1 MSKRIHELAKEWDV
15 QPKDLVAGL
24 EKLGIRGKRS
34 QSSLTDEEVQR
45 VREALGLVPRPTV
58 AVGTERVVAERVVTE
73 RDAGGDHLVTAR
85 EQTTETRLRANV
97 IRRRTAREVL
107 KSEDLPPPSSTDSAS
122 SEVPP
127 ALDLEASVPPSLAEV
142 PPAALEPALPVAE
155 PIPAAAAPPPA
166 AAAPAPAAERPLPPP
181 PAAAPEPAAPSAS
194 SAAPAGRPRPARQV
208 PGPVPAPPPPGF
220 EEMRGVKVLGKI
232 DLRKPAAPAPSPAA
246 RGAEPAPGT
255 EAAAADG
262 APKKKKGRKVI
273 KKSDMLDTMERDFM
287 RGGKRPQKR
296 RALPGKEQKKTEIT
310 VPRASKR
317 VIRISEVITVADL
330 ARAMG
335 VKAGDVLKK
344 LLDMGMMA
352 TINQALDHDTA
363 ALVAAEFEHQVENV
377 AFDVE
382 QMLEAAEAEGGEEK
396 GAVRAPVVT
405 MMGHVDHGK
414 TSLLDAIR
422 STNVAEGEAGGIT
435 QHIGAYT
442 VEVNGRQVTFLD
454 TPGHEAFTAMRARG
468 AKVTDIVVLVVAAD
482 DGVMPQTV
490 EAINHARA
498 AEVPIIVA
506 INKIDKDNANV
517 ERVHQQLAEQGIVT
531 RDYGGEH
538 ECVHLSAKTG
548 AGIDDLLTTIV
559 LSSDILELKANPDR
573 NAIGT
578 IVDAHLERGRGPVA
592 TVLVQAG
599 TLKVGDD
606 FVCGHIY
613 GRVRALADDRG
624 RSVNEAPPATPVV
637 VSGMSEVP
645 QAGDIFQVVGSEKAA
660 RQIALTK
667 LTEKRTQE
675 AARDVAPRIT
685 LEDLARRAK
694 EGEVKELS
702 LVVKADA
709 QGTLEAL
716 LAALQ
721 KIEDPVVAIKIVGQ
735 GVGQVSDS
743 DLLLAGVSNAIIVC
757 FNLKPTPANTAAAE
771 RAKVEVRY
779 YDVIYKLTEDVE
791 RAAKGLREP
800 TYRQIR
806 EGRVEV
812 ITPIKIPRLGIIA
825 GSRVVEGKVSRGGWV
840 KLFRTREQVFE
851 GRISSL
857 KHFKEDVR
865 EMPAGQECG
874 VGLEGW
880 EDFQPGDSM
889 ETYRL
894 EREEI

>member
-1 MSKRIHELAKEWDV
+1 MKAHELARE
-15 QPKDLVAGL
+15 
-24 EKLGIRGKRS
+24 LGIS
-34 QSSLTDEEVQR
+34 QKELVNFLQQRRLTR
-45 VREALGLVPRPTV
+45 
-58 AVGTERVVAERVVTE
+58 
-73 RDAGGDHLVTAR
+73 
-85 EQTTETRLRANV
+85 N
-97 IRRRTAREVL
+97 
-107 KSEDLPPPSSTDSAS
+107 
-122 SEVPP
+122 
-127 ALDLEASVPPSLAEV
+127 
-142 PPAALEPALPVAE
+142 
-155 PIPAAAAPPPA
+155 AAAPLAPGAIEAARTAFKPA
-166 AAAPAPAAERPLPPP
+166 VATKIETNGDRRAVLPPTLSVKDL
-181 PAAAPEPAAPSAS
+181 ADKLGVS
-194 SAAPAGRPRPARQV
+194 
-208 PGPVPAPPPPGF
+208 PV
-220 EEMRGVKVLGKI
+220 E
-232 DLRKPAAPAPSPAA
+232 
-246 RGAEPAPGT
+246 
-255 EAAAADG
+255 
-262 APKKKKGRKVI
+262 VI
-273 KKSDMLDTMERDFM
+273 KKLM
-287 RGGKRPQKR
+287 
-296 RALPGKEQKKTEIT
+296 
-310 VPRASKR
+310 ASK
-317 VIRISEVITVADL
+317 IL
-330 ARAMG
+330 
-335 VKAGDVLKK
+335 
-344 LLDMGMMA
+344 A
-352 TINQALDHDTA
+352 TINQVIDFATA
-363 ALVAAEFEHQVENV
+363 EIVADEFGYTVEPV
-377 AFDVE
+377 ASEDVVAVE
-382 QMLEAAEAEGGEEK
+382 SAEGQGD
-396 GAVRAPVVT
+396 VVT
-405 MMGHVDHGK
+405 TSREELFSLANEDPGKLKPRPPIVTVLGHVDHGK
-414 TSLLDAIR
+414 TSILDAIR
-422 STNVAEGEAGGIT
+422 QTRVAAGEAGGIT
-435 QHIGAYT
+435 QRIGAYKIET
-442 VEVNGRQVTFLD
+442 ADGHPVVFID

-468 AKVTDIVVLVVAAD
+468 AQVTDLVVLVVAAD

-490 EAINHARA
+490 EAIQHARVA
-498 AEVPIIVA
+498 RVPIIVA
-506 INKIDKDNANV
+506 INKIDKSANV
-517 ERVHQQLAEQGIVT
+517 DRVHQELAEQGIVT
-531 RDYGGEH
+531 RHYGGEY
-538 ECVHLSAKTG
+538 ECVHVSARTG
-548 AGIDDLLTTIV
+548 QGIEDLLTTIV
-559 LSSDILELKANPDR
+559 LASDILELKANPDR

-624 RSVNEAPPATPVV
+624 RSVTEAPPATPVV

-667 LTEKRTQE
+667 LIEKRTQE

-743 DLLLAGVSNAIIVC
+743 DLLLAGVSNAIILC
-757 FNLKPTPANTAAAE
+757 FNLKATPASQAAAE
-771 RAKVEVRY
+771 KAKVEVRY

-800 TYRQIR
+800 TFRQIR

-812 ITPIKIPRLGIIA
+812 ITPIKIPRLGVIA

-840 KLFRTREQVFE
+840 KLFRAREQVFE

-874 VGLEGW
+874 IGLEGW
-880 EDFQPGDSM
+880 EDFQPGDTM

>member
-1 MSKRIHELAKEWDV
+1 MKAHELARE
-15 QPKDLVAGL
+15 
-24 EKLGIRGKRS
+24 LGISQKELLNFLQQHDRRRS
-34 QSSLTDEEVQR
+34 HNPSAPLAQ
-45 VREALGLVPRPTV
+45 TV
-58 AVGTERVVAERVVTE
+58 IDAARSAFKPATVTKIETNGERRVV
-73 RDAGGDHLVTAR
+73 L
-85 EQTTETRLRANV
+85 
-97 IRRRTAREVL
+97 
-107 KSEDLPPPSSTDSAS
+107 
-122 SEVPP
+122 
-127 ALDLEASVPPSLAEV
+127 PPSLSV
-142 PPAALEPALPVAE
+142 KDLGDKLGVSPVE
-155 PIPAAAAPPPA
+155 
-166 AAAPAPAAERPLPPP
+166 
-181 PAAAPEPAAPSAS
+181 
-194 SAAPAGRPRPARQV
+194 
-208 PGPVPAPPPPGF
+208 
-220 EEMRGVKVLGKI
+220 
-232 DLRKPAAPAPSPAA
+232 
-246 RGAEPAPGT
+246 
-255 EAAAADG
+255 
-262 APKKKKGRKVI
+262 VI
-273 KKSDMLDTMERDFM
+273 KKLM
-287 RGGKRPQKR
+287 
-296 RALPGKEQKKTEIT
+296 
-310 VPRASKR
+310 ASK
-317 VIRISEVITVADL
+317 IL
-330 ARAMG
+330 
-335 VKAGDVLKK
+335 
-344 LLDMGMMA
+344 A
-352 TINQALDHDTA
+352 TINQVIDFATA
-363 ALVAAEFEHQVENV
+363 EIVADEFGYTVEPV
-377 AFDVE
+377 ASEDVVAVE
-382 QMLEAAEAEGGEEK
+382 SAAGEGD
-396 GAVRAPVVT
+396 VVT
-405 MMGHVDHGK
+405 TSREQLFSVANEDPAKLKPRPPIVTVLGHVDHGK
-414 TSLLDAIR
+414 TSILDAIR
-422 STNVAEGEAGGIT
+422 QTHVAAGEAGGIT
-435 QHIGAYT
+435 QRIGAYKIQT
-442 VEVNGRQVTFLD
+442 ADGHPVVFID

-468 AKVTDIVVLVVAAD
+468 AQVTDLVVLVVAAD
-482 DGVMPQTV
+482 DGVMPQTI
-490 EAINHARA
+490 EAIHHARA
-498 AEVPIIVA
+498 AKVPIIVA

-517 ERVHQQLAEQGIVT
+517 DRVHQQLAEQGIVT
-531 RDYGGEH
+531 RHYGGEH

-548 AGIDDLLTTIV
+548 KGIDDLLTTIV

-624 RSVNEAPPATPVV
+624 RSVTEAGPATPVV

-645 QAGDIFQVVGSEKAA
+645 QAGDIFQVVGSEKVA

-667 LTEKRTQE
+667 LGEKRAQE
-675 AARDVAPRIT
+675 AARDVTPRIT

-709 QGTLEAL
+709 QGTLEAV

-735 GVGQVSDS
+735 GVGAVSDS
-743 DLLLAGVSNAIIVC
+743 DLLLAGVSSAIIVC
-757 FNLKPTPANTAAAE
+757 FNLKPTPASTAAAE

-812 ITPIKIPRLGIIA
+812 ITPIKIPRIGVIA
-825 GSRVVEGKVSRGGWV
+825 GSRVLEGKVSRGGWV
-840 KLFRTREQVFE
+840 KLFRGREQLFE

-880 EDFQPGDSM
+880 EEFQPGDTM